1 MKKFGK
7 NWYNGKGERI
17 YNPRAY
23 FNAVRRNQSRYK
35 SYNNSYSNNSSKR
48 FSNSCND
55 SLHYDN
61 KCETAEMYGTT
72 VEEVARDCG
81 LPESSISSDDIR
93 EWAGD

>member
-1 MKKFGK
+1 MKKLGK

-17 YNPRAY
+17 YNPSAY
-23 FNAVRRNQSRYK
+23 FNAVRRNQSSYK
-35 SYNNSYSNNSSKR
+35 SHNNSYSNNYRKR
-48 FSNSCND
+48 HAESCDN

-61 KCETAEMYGTT
+61 TGETAEMYGTT

-93 EWAGD
+93 EWSGD